1 MAEIERATPQTK
13 ASLVKF
19 VVTAVVLGAV
29 LLVAMTSAGPLLQGW
44 VAPGGKPNA
53 DRVKI
58 VLVAGE
64 FLLAAPAIGIAIY
77 LWKLA
82 SLVTCSLRFPPP
94 GTSVV
99 RDTPVLEGKAA
110 LAKARLLKA
119 LAGVIL
125 VTAVIMGVILWWL
138 AMLITRANGAA

>member
-29 LLVAMTSAGPLLQGW
+29 LLVAMSSAGPLLHGW
-44 VAPGGKPNA
+44 VAPGGKPDP
-53 DRVKI
+53 DRVRI
-58 VLVAGE
+58 IMAAGE
-64 FLLAAPAIGIAIY
+64 LLLAAPAIGIAIY
-77 LWKLA
+77 LWRLA
-82 SLVTCSLRFPPP
+82 SLVTRSRRFPPP

-99 RDTPVLEGKAA
+99 RDTPVLEGNAA
-110 LAKARLLKA
+110 LTRARLLKT

-125 VTAVIMGVILWWL
+125 AIATVMGVVLWRL
-138 AMLITRANGAA
+138 AMLITRANG